1 MRDLEAD
8 LKQVRNFRSKW
19 GQSTSQ
25 EDTWRI
31 GVAWEYFCRRNAEL
45 WLEQALAEKER
56 ADKYEGLVREL
67 VEDLESC
74 QIVLDDISGSRDIA
88 TWKLIARTKEV
99 PGMKIK
105 LVLARMRYNPEIAW
119 TETKTVEVEL
129 PINEKG
135 DWEVIGAEWSI
146 GEASGNE

>member
-1 MRDLEAD
+1 MRRDLKAD

-56 ADKYEGLVREL
+56 AGKAEALVQEL
-67 VEDLESC
+67 VELLKEADNLIGLASYLISDGSVYSEDYGEFLTRC
-74 QIVLDDISGSRDIA
+74 DTLDFRM
-88 TWKLIARTKEV
+88 KEV
-99 PGMKIK
+99 
-105 LVLARMRYNPEIAW
+105 L
-119 TETKTVEVEL
+119 
-129 PINEKG
+129 G
-135 DWEVIGAEWSI
+135 DV
-146 GEASGNE
+146 